1 MLSEIAETTFMTRSG
16 HAGQK
21 ICCHAQSGPTSS
33 QQRFARGKIAALC
46 STRFRRFEARR
57 RHPPPTEGEG
67 LKRHGIA
74 ITPLAPARLRAE
86 VPISP
91 PFLRG
96 SRIRRRRFD
105 PGADGLR

>member
-1 MLSEIAETTFMTRSG
+1 MPRSPAAHSSG
-16 HAGQK
+16 ATAAVMGQK
-21 ICCHAQSGPTSS
+21 ICCMLDL
-33 QQRFARGKIAALC
+33 IATAIC
-46 STRFRRFEARR
+46 SWQNRCAVL
-57 RHPPPTEGEG
+57 HPLSAGLKPGVGTLPRLKGRD

-91 PFLRG
+91 PFLRV